1 MIRLRVKEV
10 AEIKGFNQSSL
21 AREAGIGF
29 STAKRLFRNIHGG
42 ASLDVLERVAKAMG
56 VSIHDL
62 IEELPD
68 EPNEGTQ

>member
-10 AEIKGFNQSSL
+10 AQAKGFNQSSL
-21 AREAGIGF
+21 AREADIGF
-29 STAKRLFRNIHGG
+29 STVKRLFRNEHRD
-42 ASLDVLERVAKAMG
+42 ASLIVLEKIAKAMG

-68 EPNEGTQ
+68 EPEKEIQ

>member
-10 AEIKGFNQSSL
+10 AEVKGFNQSSL

-29 STAKRLFRNIHGG
+29 STVKRLFRNVHRD
-42 ASLDVLERVAKAMG
+42 ASLTVLEKIAKAME

-68 EPNEGTQ
+68 EPEK